1 MSSLTV
7 QNIQGSSSSSNTINV
22 ASGPKISGAAGSIV
36 APGQVIQTV
45 TVNKTDTFTTS
56 SSSFVDITGMAATI
70 TPSSTNSK
78 ILILGMLNGSQ
89 DVGAN
94 RAYVKLLRGDTA
106 ICIGDASG
114 SRIRGLGGFSSNH
127 STLASSP
134 LSYTFLDTPSTT
146 SATTYKLQIA
156 STAGSGTCFVN
167 RTDTDA
173 DDGQIRMAST
183 IVLQEIA
190 G

>member
-1 MSSLTV
+1 MSEIRVDAIKTRAGAVPKASDL
-7 QNIQGSSSSSNTINV
+7 GLNV
-22 ASGPKISGAAGSIV
+22 TGGV
-36 APGQVIQTV
+36 LQVVQTV
-45 TVNKTDTFTTS
+45 KTDTFTTT
-56 SSSFVDITGMAATI
+56 SSSFVDITGMSVTI
-70 TPSSTNSK
+70 TPSSTSSK
-78 ILILGMLNGSQ
+78 ILVTGMLNGSQ

-94 RAYVKLLRGDTA
+94 RTYVKLLRGSTA
-106 ICIGDASG
+106 ICIGDAAG
-114 SRIRGLGGFSSNH
+114 SRIRGLGGFSSND

-134 LSYTFLDTPSTT
+134 LSFSFLDSPATT

-167 RTDTDA
+167 RTDTDL

-183 IVLQEIA
+183 ITVMEIA